1 MHYSIVVLVLLR
13 ALPTRILA
21 MEDVPGPLTQYVN
34 IFTGTAQND
43 NPGNVFAGAA
53 VPFAMAKV
61 GINVG
66 GYAPAG
72 YVSESTELM
81 RGVSPLHDSGTGSS
95 AGSYGNFGIMP
106 VVCGSFA
113 DCPTLELQR
122 SLRRAGDGQ
131 NDTGFPGYFSTP
143 LESGV
148 RIELASTQAAS
159 LEKYVFPQ
167 DTAPTL
173 VLDWVLDSAK
183 TFLYGEMKADWSRQR
198 LVMNGT
204 WRSSFGP
211 SHFAYTAFQCVDLA
225 FTKKT
230 TEHAFYGGNDE
241 GWESRRSDLDSW
253 KLARIDERMNRVDF
267 KPDTQAGAIVRYSP
281 EDSGDENSV
290 LVRRGISFK
299 SPERACENMER
310 EIPEPDFDI
319 VVAASNAEWEGKLG
333 RIVLS
338 DDTNDTIKRL
348 FYTSFYR
355 TFLSPNN
362 ATTNAP
368 PPYSDSSHPYFD
380 GLYCSW
386 DTYRTL
392 FPLMALTSP
401 REMAQIVDT
410 YVDGWRREGWLPE
423 CRANNVFGWVQG
435 GNNAVPIVADFVVK
449 YAAHADTLDI
459 SLDGFWEAL
468 AHDVNEAP
476 PNWDHAG
483 RRGETYNKIGYI
495 AWDFLDTLSTGQ
507 RTREASRGLEYAFGD
522 FTAAMAARAL
532 GQPESVSNALLNR
545 SLSYRTNFN
554 PDLKSD
560 GFSNFVARRRFN
572 GTFLPSNPTDCSP
585 LDNNQTRTCSTQ
597 NTNTFGIYE
606 SSSWEYSL
614 YAPHDVSGL
623 ITLLGGNA
631 TFEQRLRHFF
641 DVGYYLPG
649 NEPSF
654 QTPSLFHHIGK
665 PAESIRQV
673 RRIVYDNFNTSRNGL
688 PGNDDNAA
696 MASLL
701 VWYMLGF
708 YPVPGSGEMLI
719 LSPFMPQ
726 YEVKN
731 EVLGN
736 VVVKATGFDPASL
749 ARDIP
754 ENARAFVDTV
764 KLDGVSMGR
773 CRITFK
779 QFFSAKEVEFVM
791 TESNKEGCD
800 GQEPSSVSTGGFSL

>member
-1 MHYSIVVLVLLR
+1 MRPFSGLLVLLQ
-13 ALPTRILA
+13 ALPRRTLA
-21 MEDVPGPLTQYVN
+21 MEKVPGPLTQYVN

-43 NPGNVFAGAA
+43 DPGNVFAGAA
-53 VPFAMAKV
+53 VPFGMAKV
-61 GINVG
+61 TINVA
-66 GYAPAG
+66 GYSPAG

-106 VVCGSFA
+106 VVCDSFT
-113 DCPTLELQR
+113 DCPTLEQQR
-122 SLRRAGDGQ
+122 SARRVGDGQ

-143 LESGV
+143 LEGGV

-167 DTAPTL
+167 GKSPTL
-173 VLDWVLDSAK
+173 VLDWAADSAH
-183 TFLYGEMKADWSRQR
+183 TFLYGEMRADWSQQR
-198 LVMNGT
+198 LKMNGT

-211 SHFAYTAFQCVDLA
+211 SQFTYTAFQCVDLA
-225 FTKKT
+225 FTKPT

-241 GWESRRSDLDSW
+241 GIAFRRSDLDSW
-253 KLARIDERMNRVDF
+253 SLAHIDERLNRPDF
-267 KPDTQAGAIVRYSP
+267 KQDIQAGAIVRYKSS
-281 EDSGDENSV
+281 DDNSV
-290 LVRRGISFK
+290 LVRRGVSFK

-310 EIPEPDFDI
+310 EIPEPNFDK
-319 VVAASNAEWEGKLG
+319 VVAASNAEWEEKLG

-338 DDTNDTIKRL
+338 DDTNDTMKRL

-368 PPYSDSSHPYFD
+368 PPYTDSVHPYFD

-423 CRANNVFGWVQG
+423 CRANNVYGWVQG

-449 YAAHADTLDI
+449 YAAHANVLNINLD
-459 SLDGFWEAL
+459 DFWDAL
-468 AHDVNEAP
+468 VHDVNEAP

-483 RRGETYNKIGYI
+483 RRVETYNKIGYI
-495 AWDFLDTLSTGQ
+495 AYDFLDSVSTGQ
-507 RTREASRGLEYAFGD
+507 RSREASRGLEYAFGD
-522 FTAAMAARAL
+522 FAAAMAARAL
-532 GQPESVSNALLNR
+532 GEAECVSNALLNR
-545 SLSYRTNFN
+545 SLSYRANFN
-554 PDLKSD
+554 PNLKSD

-572 GTFLPSNPTDCSP
+572 GTFLVSDPTDCSP
-585 LDNNQTRTCSTQ
+585 LDKNQTRPCSTQ
-597 NTNTFGIYE
+597 NTNTYGIYE
-606 SSSWEYSL
+606 SSSWEYSF
-614 YAPHDVSGL
+614 YAPHDVNGL
-623 ITLLGGNA
+623 ISLLGGNA
-631 TFEQRLRHFF
+631 TFGERLHHFF

-654 QTPSLFHHIGK
+654 QTPSLFHYIGR
-665 PAESIRQV
+665 PAESIQQV
-673 RRIVYDNFNTSRNGL
+673 RRIVYDNFNISRNGL

-736 VVVKATGFDPASL
+736 VLVKVTGFDPASL

-754 ENARAFVDTV
+754 ANARAFVDTV

-773 CRITFK
+773 CRISFK
-779 QFFSAKEVEFVM
+779 QFFAAKEVEFVM
-791 TESNKEGCD
+791 TESKKEGCD
-800 GQEPSSVSTGGFSL
+800 GQEPSSVSTGGFPL